1 MIYIGDGLTDVPCM
15 KLTKSEGGHSIAVY
29 QDAPSQAKEMLDAGR
44 VDFMLKADYSKGS
57 ELDIVV
63 KGILDK
69 IAASRKLDM
78 LARKYYIEE

>member
-1 MIYIGDGLTDVPCM
+1 
-15 KLTKSEGGHSIAVY
+15 
-29 QDAPSQAKEMLDAGR
+29 MLDAGR